1 MSPVSVN
8 ARPPRSLKA
17 DATGKAA
24 KGVNRFVDRMDRSG
38 YDPGKIPFRKSRLH
52 KMDTAPASIMD
63 HILTAT
69 EPVFAQ
75 RGFEGATMAQLAAAA
90 ALPKAN
96 LHYYFGTKERLYRTV
111 LEGILALWLEDAAI
125 WITPERHPAEG
136 LAGYVRA
143 KMAHSR
149 RRPHA
154 SRIFA
159 GELLRGAPHIML
171 YLGIELRRQVT
182 ELAAVISGWSAR
194 GLMDPVNPVHLL
206 FNIWAMT
213 QTYADFD
220 VQIRA
225 VLGKVSVD
233 DAEYAVATETVVA
246 LVLKGSG
253 VRTPLT

>member
-1 MSPVSVN
+1 
-8 ARPPRSLKA
+8 
-17 DATGKAA
+17 
-24 KGVNRFVDRMDRSG
+24 
-38 YDPGKIPFRKSRLH
+38 
-52 KMDTAPASIMD
+52 MDTGVASIRQISVE
-63 HILTAT
+63 HILAAT
-69 EPVFAQ
+69 EKVFA
-75 RGFEGATMAQLAAAA
+75 RYGFVGATMAQLAAAA
-90 ALPKAN
+90 GLPKAN
-96 LHYYFGTKERLYRTV
+96 LHYYFGTKQGLYRAV
-111 LEGILALWLEDAAI
+111 LEGILALWLEDATT
-125 WITPERHPAEG
+125 WITPDLHPADG

-171 YLGIELRRQVT
+171 YLGIELRRRVT
-182 ELAAVISGWSAR
+182 ELAAVISGWSGR
-194 GLMDPVNPVHLL
+194 GLMDPVHPVHLL

-225 VLGKVSVD
+225 VLGKVSID
-233 DAEYAVATETVVA
+233 DAEFAVATETVVA

-253 VRTPLT
+253 VRTPEP